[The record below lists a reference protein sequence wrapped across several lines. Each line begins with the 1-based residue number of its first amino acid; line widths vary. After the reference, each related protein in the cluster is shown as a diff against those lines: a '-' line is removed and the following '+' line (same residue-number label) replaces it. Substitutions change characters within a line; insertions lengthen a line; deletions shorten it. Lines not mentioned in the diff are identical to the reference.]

1 MLLFRFNFT
10 QTTETM
16 SYIVIKRMQ
25 VGKID
30 IF

>member
-1 MLLFRFNFT
+1 MFLSCSVFT

-16 SYIVIKRMQ
+16 SYIVIKQMQ